1 MIGNTKNLIEFW
13 FLCGFT
19 ITVSIIVAL
28 AITNALWAYINEE
41 LSILD
46 VVVAT
51 MGLAVEILTL
61 KFVLW
66 ITR

>member
-1 MIGNTKNLIEFW
+1 MIRNTKNLIEFW
-13 FLCGFT
+13 LLCGFI
-19 ITVSIIVAL
+19 ITVSIIVSL

-46 VVVAT
+46 VAVAT
-51 MGLAVEILTL
+51 IGLAVEILTL

>member
-1 MIGNTKNLIEFW
+1 MIRNTKNLIGFW
-13 FLCGFT
+13 LLCGFT
-19 ITVSIIVAL
+19 VTVSIIVAL
-28 AITNALWAYINEE
+28 TITNALWAYINEE

-46 VVVAT
+46 VAVAT
-51 MGLAVEILTL
+51 IGLAVEILTL

>member
-1 MIGNTKNLIEFW
+1 MIRNTKNLIGFW
-13 FLCGFT
+13 LLCGFT
-19 ITVSIIVAL
+19 VAVSIIVAL
-28 AITNALWAYINEE
+28 AIAHALWAYINEE

-46 VVVAT
+46 VAVVT
-51 MGLAVEILTL
+51 IGLAVEILTL

>member
-1 MIGNTKNLIEFW
+1 MIGNTKNLIEIW
-13 FLCGFT
+13 LLCGF
-19 ITVSIIVAL
+19 IIAVSIIVAL

>member
-1 MIGNTKNLIEFW
+1 MIRNTKNLIEFW
-13 FLCGFT
+13 LLCGFT
-19 ITVSIIVAL
+19 VAISIIVAP
-28 AITNALWAYINEE
+28 AIANALWAYINEE

-51 MGLAVEILTL
+51 IGLAVEILTL

>member
-1 MIGNTKNLIEFW
+1 MIRNTKNLIGFRL
-13 FLCGFT
+13 LCGFI

>member
-1 MIGNTKNLIEFW
+1 MIRNIKNLIEFW
-13 FLCGFT
+13 LLCGFT
-19 ITVSIIVAL
+19 VAVSIIVSL
-28 AITNALWAYINEE
+28 AIANALWAYINEE
-41 LSILD
+41 LSVLD
-46 VVVAT
+46 IAVAT

>member
-1 MIGNTKNLIEFW
+1 MIRNTKNLIEVW
-13 FLCGFT
+13 LLCGFT
-19 ITVSIIVAL
+19 VAVSIIIAL
-28 AITNALWAYINEE
+28 AIANALWAYINED

-51 MGLAVEILTL
+51 IGLAVEILTL

>member
-1 MIGNTKNLIEFW
+1 MIRNTKNLIEFW
-13 FLCGFT
+13 LLCGFI

-28 AITNALWAYINEE
+28 AITNALWVYINEE

-46 VVVAT
+46 VAVAT
-51 MGLAVEILTL
+51 IGLAVEILTL

>member
-1 MIGNTKNLIEFW
+1 MIRNTKNLIEFW
-13 FLCGFT
+13 LLCGFN

-46 VVVAT
+46 VAVAT
-51 MGLAVEILTL
+51 IGLAVEILTL

>member
-1 MIGNTKNLIEFW
+1 MIRNTKNLIGFRL
-13 FLCGFT
+13 LCGFT
-19 ITVSIIVAL
+19 VAVSIIVAL

>member
-1 MIGNTKNLIEFW
+1 MIRNTKNLIGFW
-13 FLCGFT
+13 LLCGFT
-19 ITVSIIVAL
+19 VAISIIVAL
-28 AITNALWAYINEE
+28 AIANALWAYINEE

-46 VVVAT
+46 VSVAT
-51 MGLAVEILTL
+51 IGLAAEILTL

>member
-1 MIGNTKNLIEFW
+1 MIRNTKNLIGFW
-13 FLCGFT
+13 LLCGFT
-19 ITVSIIVAL
+19 VAVSIIVAL
-28 AITNALWAYINEE
+28 AIANALWAYINEE

-46 VVVAT
+46 VSVAT
-51 MGLAVEILTL
+51 IGLAAEILTL

>member
-1 MIGNTKNLIEFW
+1 MIRNIKNLIEFW
-13 FLCGFT
+13 LLCGFT
-19 ITVSIIVAL
+19 VAVSIIVSL
-28 AITNALWAYINEE
+28 AIANALWEYINEE
-41 LSILD
+41 LSVLD
-46 VVVAT
+46 IAVAT